1 MRLRC
6 TRRPTALAPREQPG
20 PARRTA
26 PGSGPAASGTA
37 FAEYGRRF
45 GPGAETAI
53 ADAAITDAAVTG
65 SPVLSSNARD
75 ARARRRAGRED

>member
-20 PARRTA
+20 SARRTA
-26 PGSGPAASGTA
+26 PGSGPAASGAA

-53 ADAAITDAAVTG
+53 TDAAVTG
-65 SPVLSSNARD
+65 SPVLSSNTRD